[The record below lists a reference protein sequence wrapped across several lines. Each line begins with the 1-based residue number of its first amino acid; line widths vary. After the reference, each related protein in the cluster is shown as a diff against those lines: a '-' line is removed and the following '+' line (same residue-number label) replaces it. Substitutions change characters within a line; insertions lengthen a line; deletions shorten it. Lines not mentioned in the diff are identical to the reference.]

1 MLTKFETKSPRVK
14 GLTFH
19 PTRPWILA
27 SLHNGV
33 IQLWD
38 YRMCTL
44 LEKFDEHDGPVRG
57 IDFHKQQPLFVSGG
71 DDYKIKVWN
80 YKQRRC
86 IFTLLGHLDYIRT
99 TLFHH
104 EYPWI
109 LSASDDQTVRIWNW
123 QSRNC
128 ISVLTG
134 HNHYVMCTQ
143 FHPTEDLVVSASLD
157 QTVRVWDIS
166 GLRKKSVAP
175 GPGGLDDHMR
185 NPGTTDLFGQA
196 DAVVK
201 HVLEGHDRGVNWA
214 SFHPT
219 MPLIVSGADDRHIKL
234 WRMNDNKSSSFG
246 SVHSAVNKDAWEVDT
261 CRGHYNNVSCV
272 IFHPRQELILSNS
285 EDKSIRVWDM
295 SKRNCLH
302 TFRRE
307 HDRFWVIAGHPTL
320 NLFAAGHDAGMVV
333 FKLER
338 ERPAHAIAGNILYYV
353 KEKYLRKLDFTTSRD
368 TAVMQMRGGSRSPV
382 YSMSYNAA
390 ENAVLLS
397 TRAPNAENST
407 YDLYIIPS
415 DGDSSHATEGKRSS
429 GLTAIWVAR
438 NRFAVLDK
446 SHSLIIKN
454 LKNEVTKKLTIP
466 NCDEIFYAG
475 TGMLLLRDT
484 DAVTLFDVQQKRNLG
499 NVKIPKCRYVV
510 WSADMSLVALLS
522 KHLVTICTRKLEVL
536 CTVHENTRVKSG
548 TWDDSGVLVYTT
560 SNHIKYAITNGDH
573 GIIRT
578 LDLPVYLTRIKG
590 AQVFCLDRECKPRIL
605 NIDPTEYK
613 FKLAL
618 INRKYEEVLHMV
630 RNAKL
635 VGQSIIAYLQQKGYP
650 EVALHFV
657 KDEKTRFGLALEC
670 SNIEAA
676 LDAAKSLDDKDC
688 WEKLGEAALLQGN
701 HQVVEMCYQRTKNFD
716 KLSFL
721 YLITGNLEKLRKM
734 MKIAEI
740 RKDTS
745 GHFQNALYLGDLNE
759 RVKVLS
765 GCGQTS
771 LAYLTAQT
779 HGLTEE
785 AEKIKNNVD
794 TEKTP
799 LPSPAPGAQLLQP
812 PPPIAQSEQ
821 NWPLLTVSRG
831 FFDSAMMASKK
842 AEGVAAGLMADDDVD
857 VAEAGGAWGDDDDVM
872 LDDDDAKDE
881 FHDPDGGGDEEGD
894 GWAPEDDDLELP
906 ADLDVSQSAAAAGG
920 EGSEEDGYFVAPT
933 RGVPPSQHWTNNS
946 SLPIDHILA
955 GNVESAFRL
964 LHDQVGV
971 VNFEAYKSHFIASYS
986 RSRTTLVGMPS
997 APGLFAYPQ
1006 SNWKEVNPKHSLPA
1020 VGLKLNDLVSR
1031 LQTAYQLTTSGK
1043 FAEASENFRSILL
1056 NIPLL
1061 VVETKQEETEAQ
1073 QLREICCSYLVGLTM
1088 ETARKEHPKA
1098 TLDDQK
1104 RVCEM
1109 AAYFTHCN
1117 LQPVHQILTLR
1128 TALNLFFKLK
1138 NFKTAGS
1145 FARRLLELGP
1155 KPEVA
1160 QQTRKILQACDK
1172 SPTDEHQLAYDEH
1185 NPFDICAASYVPI
1198 YRGAECEI
1206 APLSQAKYLPKFK
1219 GQVCKIDRVSQVGKA
1234 TAGLKIRRKAR

>member
-14 GLTFH
+14 GLAFH
-19 PTRPWILA
+19 PTRPWVLA

-44 LEKFDEHDGPVRG
+44 LDKFDEHDGPVRG
-57 IDFHKQQPLFVSGG
+57 VDFHRNQPLFVSGG

-99 TLFHH
+99 TMFHH

-134 HNHYVMCTQ
+134 HNHYVMCAQ
-143 FHPTEDLVVSASLD
+143 FHPTEDMVVSASLD

-175 GPGGLDDHMR
+175 GPGGLDDHIK

-214 SFHPT
+214 NFHPT
-219 MPLIVSGADDRHIKL
+219 MPLIISGADDRQIKL
-234 WRMNDNKSSSFG
+234 WRMNDNK
-246 SVHSAVNKDAWEVDT
+246 AWEVDT
-261 CRGHYNNVSCV
+261 CRGHYNNVSCA

-295 SKRNCLH
+295 TKRTCLH

-307 HDRFWVIAGHPTL
+307 NDRFWVIAGHPTL
-320 NLFAAGHDAGMVV
+320 NLFAAGHDAGMVI

-338 ERPAHAIAGNILYYV
+338 ERPAHALAGNLLYYV
-353 KEKYLRKLDFTTSRD
+353 KEKYLRKLDLTTNRD
-368 TAVMQMRGGSRSPV
+368 TAVMQLRGGRSPV
-382 YSMSYNAA
+382 YSMAYNGA
-390 ENAVLLS
+390 ENAVLLC
-397 TRAPNAENST
+397 TRQANNENST
-407 YDLYIIPS
+407 YDLYTIPKDS
-415 DGDSSHATEGKRSS
+415 DSGNPDSPEGKRSS
-429 GLTAIWVAR
+429 GLTAVWVAR

-446 SHSLIIKN
+446 THSLVVKN
-454 LKNEVTKKLTIP
+454 LKNEVTKKVSTP
-466 NCDEIFYAG
+466 SCDEIFYAG
-475 TGMLLLRDT
+475 TGMLLLRDA
-484 DAVTLFDVQQKRNLG
+484 DAVTLFDVQQKRNMG
-499 NVKIPKCRYVV
+499 SVKIPKCRYVV
-510 WSADMSLVALLS
+510 WSSDMATVALLS
-522 KHLVTICTRKLEVL
+522 KHVITICSRKLEVL
-536 CTVHENTRVKSG
+536 CTIHENTRVKSG
-548 TWDDSGVLVYTT
+548 IWDDSGVFIYTT
-560 SNHIKYAITNGDH
+560 SNHIKYAINNGDH

-676 LDAAKSLDDKDC
+676 LEAAKGLDDKDC

-716 KLSFL
+716 RLSFL

-745 GHFQNALYLGDLNE
+745 GHFQNALYLGDVAE

-771 LAYLTAQT
+771 LAYLTAAT
-779 HGLTEE
+779 HGLNEE
-785 AEKIKNNVD
+785 AEKIREGVD
-794 TEKTP
+794 TEQHP
-799 LPSPAPGAQLLQP
+799 LPAPAPGARLLQP

-831 FFDSAMMASKK
+831 FFDSAVIAGKR
-842 AEGVAAGLMADDDVD
+842 AEGTVGGVAAVLAAEDVGGE
-857 VAEAGGAWGDDDDVM
+857 AEGAWGDDDDLG
-872 LDDDDAKDE
+872 LDGEADGDDFKDAE
-881 FHDPDGGGDEEGD
+881 GDGGEGD
-894 GWAPEDDDLELP
+894 GWAAEDEDLELP
-906 ADLDVSQSAAAAGG
+906 DLEVGSPSSDVPAVD
-920 EGSEEDGYFVAPT
+920 DGYFAAPT
-933 RGVPPSQHWTNNS
+933 RGVPPTQHWTNNS
-946 SLPIDHILA
+946 SLAVDHVLA
-955 GNVESAFRL
+955 GNVESACRL

-971 VNFEAYKSHFIASYS
+971 VDFSPYKNHFISTLSRASTRLS
-986 RSRTTLVGMPS
+986 GLPS
-997 APGLFAYPQ
+997 TPSLPHFPQ
-1006 SNWKEVNPKHSLPA
+1006 SNWRDPNIKTALPA
-1020 VGLKLNDLVSR
+1020 VGLKLADLVSR
-1031 LQTAYQLTTSGK
+1031 LQSAYQLTTSGK
-1043 FAEASENFRSILL
+1043 FSEATERFRGILL
-1056 NIPLL
+1056 FIPLL
-1061 VVETKQEETEAQ
+1061 VVETKAEEAEAV
-1073 QLREICCSYLVGLTM
+1073 QLKEICCNYLVGLMM
-1088 ETARKEHPKA
+1088 ESARKDAPKSSVA
-1098 TLDDQK
+1098 DQK
-1104 RVCEM
+1104 RICEM
-1109 AAYFTHCN
+1109 AAYFTHCS
-1117 LQPVHQILTLR
+1117 LQPVHQVLTLR
-1128 TALNLFFKLK
+1128 TALNLAFKLK
-1138 NFKTAGS
+1138 NFKTAGG

-1172 SPTDEHQLAYDEH
+1172 NPTDEQQLLYDEH
-1185 NPFDICAASYVPI
+1185 NPFDICAASFVPI
-1198 YRGAECEI
+1198 YRGAECET
-1206 APLSQAKYLPKFK
+1206 APLSGAKYMPAFK
-1219 GQVCKIDRVSQVGKA
+1219 GSVCMVDGVSQVGKGVS
-1234 TAGLKIRRKAR
+1234 GLKIRRKVK